1 MEMNRCVEL
10 DIMKFWGILLVVLG
24 HVCNMYLPNGLIHP
38 AVPSDLIGYV
48 SLYIYSFHMPLFVF
62 VSGSVYAYQ
71 TEVLGRSTG
80 FSAFIKKKAKRLL
93 IPYVVF
99 GLLLIFLMF
108 GCGLRSNLSDYII
121 NGILLSKDSRHLW
134 FVLMLFEV
142 FVLFYLM
149 NRCLQ
154 MLHCPKWALVVLSL
168 VCYLSSNYFP
178 YILQISNAFRYVFW
192 FTLGYVF
199 LLYKNE
205 VRRIVVYSVCVVF
218 LFAYLVIEHHVS
230 FDIPFFSTIT
240 ACAGIILVYSFSCDF
255 KSISRTPF
263 FRLVSKNSF
272 GIYLYHVFII
282 YLMFFF
288 LKELSISAFLLSLSV
303 LFVSIFLSALLTEL
317 TRKLG
322 LGKII
327 GEK

>member
-1 MEMNRCVEL
+1 METNRCIEL

-24 HVCNMYLPNGLIHP
+24 HVCNMYLPNGLMHP
-38 AVPSDLIGYV
+38 AVPSDFLGYV
-48 SLYIYSFHMPLFVF
+48 SLFIYSFHMPLFVF
-62 VSGSVYAYQ
+62 VSGSVYAFQ
-71 TEVLGRSTG
+71 GEVLGRRAS
-80 FSAFIKKKAKRLL
+80 FPVFVKKKARRLL

-99 GLLLIFLMF
+99 GLLLIFLMY
-108 GCGLRSNLSDYII
+108 GCGFRSNICDYIF
-121 NGILLSKDSRHLW
+121 NGVLLSKDSRHLW

-154 MLHCPKWALVVLSL
+154 MLHCPKWVLLILSF
-168 VCYLSSNYFP
+168 VFYLSSYYFP
-178 YILQISNAFRYVFW
+178 YILQISNAFHYLFW

-199 LLYKNE
+199 ILYKNE
-205 VRRIVVYSVCVVF
+205 VQRIVMYSVGIAF
-218 LFAYLVIEHHVS
+218 LFAYLVIEHNVS
-230 FDIPFFSTIT
+230 FHIPFFSTIA
-240 ACAGIILVYSFSCDF
+240 ACAGILLFYLLSCDF
-255 KSISRTPF
+255 KSISKTLF

-288 LKELSISAFLLSLSV
+288 LKGLSISAYLLSLSV
-303 LFVSIFLSALLTEL
+303 LLVSIFLSVLLTEL

-322 LGKII
+322 LGIII
-327 GEK
+327 GE

>member
-1 MEMNRCVEL
+1 METNRCIEL

-38 AVPSDLIGYV
+38 AVSSDLIGYI

-62 VSGSVYAYQ
+62 VSGSVYAFQ
-71 TEVLGRSTG
+71 SEVLGRRDG
-80 FSAFIKKKAKRLL
+80 FQVFIKKKAKRLL

-99 GLLLIFLMF
+99 GLLLIFLMC
-108 GCGLRSNLSDYII
+108 GCGFRSNLCDYIF
-121 NGILLSKDSRHLW
+121 NGVLLSKDSRHLW

-154 MLHCPKWALVVLSL
+154 LFHCPKWALVVLSL

-178 YILQISNAFRYVFW
+178 YILQINNAFRYVFW
-192 FTLGYVF
+192 FTLGFVF
-199 LLYKNE
+199 ILYKNE
-205 VRRIVVYSVCVVF
+205 VQRVVVYSVCIVF
-218 LFAYLVIEHHVS
+218 LFAYLVIEHNVS

-240 ACAGIILVYSFSCDF
+240 ALTGILVVYSLSCDF

-263 FRLVSKNSF
+263 FRLVSKNSL
-272 GIYLYHVFII
+272 GIYLYHVFVI

-288 LKELSISAFLLSLSV
+288 MKELSIPAYLLSLSV
-303 LFVSIFLSALLTEL
+303 FIISIFLSVLLTEL

-322 LGKII
+322 LGIII
-327 GEK
+327 GE